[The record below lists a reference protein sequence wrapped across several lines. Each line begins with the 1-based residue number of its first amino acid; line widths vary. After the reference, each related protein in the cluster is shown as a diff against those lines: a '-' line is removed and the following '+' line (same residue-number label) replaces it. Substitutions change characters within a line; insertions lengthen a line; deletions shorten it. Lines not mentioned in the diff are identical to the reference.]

1 MGQPIHAPRREPRRF
16 GRVALTA
23 LVIGLGGAALAT
35 FPLDNLAF
43 AGNGNGGGKGGG
55 NGGGHG
61 HDGGHGGGKGGGQ
74 GNSGG
79 GQGNGEGRSNDGPGN
94 SANAGKADPDAA
106 QSSDDDAATDDSTTD
121 DGSMAPS
128 KLGKLNGF
136 FHASPNGLANASPN
150 SSIGRIS
157 HTFKEALS
165 DFAAASQTPADPN
178 ATPPSGP
185 SVDDLGAILAGATN
199 KQVTAAQ
206 VQAIVDRLRG
216 VVIERRPAL
225 RVLEQY
231 DAPDALHFVDPP
243 YVEGVRGRA
252 GKRSGGG
259 GVYRHEMTDEQH
271 GQLIEALQELQGMVV
286 LCGYPSDLYD
296 AALGDWKRVELRA
309 YADGALERTEVLWIN
324 QAASRALSSGPLFE
338 LVA

>member
-61 HDGGHGGGKGGGQ
+61 HDGGHGGGNGGGQ

-206 VQAIVDRLRG
+206 VQAIVDRL
-216 VVIERRPAL
+216 A
-225 RVLEQY
+225 EQN
-231 DAPDALHFVDPP
+231 PDDGSLSDF
-243 YVEGVRGRA
+243 A
-252 GKRSGGG
+252 GSLDDQ
-259 GVYRHEMTDEQH
+259 TAQD
-271 GQLIEALQELQGMVV
+271 IA
-286 LCGYPSDLYD
+286 D
-296 AALGDWKRVELRA
+296 AANAAKSDNG
-309 YADGALERTEVLWIN
+309 GAVPAPAN
-324 QAASRALSSGPLFE
+324 
-338 LVA
+338 

>member
-1 MGQPIHAPRREPRRF
+1 MGQPIHASRREPRRF

-206 VQAIVDRLRG
+206 VQAIVDRLAEQNPDDG
-216 VVIERRPAL
+216 SLSDFAGSLDDQTAQDIADAANAAKSDNGGAVPAPA
-225 RVLEQY
+225 
-231 DAPDALHFVDPP
+231 APDA
-243 YVEGVRGRA
+243 
-252 GKRSGGG
+252 
-259 GVYRHEMTDEQH
+259 
-271 GQLIEALQELQGMVV
+271 ALMDD
-286 LCGYPSDLYD
+286 CP
-296 AALGDWKRVELRA
+296 APR
-309 YADGALERTEVLWIN
+309 
-324 QAASRALSSGPLFE
+324 P
-338 LVA
+338 